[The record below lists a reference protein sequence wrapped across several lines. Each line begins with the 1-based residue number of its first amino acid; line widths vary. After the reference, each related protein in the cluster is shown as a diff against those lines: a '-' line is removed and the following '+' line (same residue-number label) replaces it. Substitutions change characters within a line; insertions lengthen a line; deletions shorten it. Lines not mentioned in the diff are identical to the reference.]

1 MACGG
6 CDALAVPLPA
16 TLRAVVPDRLRD
28 SPRLRALAVG
38 SGLVPPRRM
47 HSDEEAALLAE
58 LAEGRGVAVEVG
70 VYEGSSALVLCAALP
85 LDSELHLIDPFTAN
99 PTLLPGWRAT
109 EAATRR
115 VVERARRRRG
125 GPRVHWHVELSEQTA
140 AGWSGPVDLVF
151 VDGDHSEAGCRLDWE
166 LWSPLVAPGGVVA
179 FHDARD
185 GGGPEPGLPGP
196 TAVVNSLFRGER
208 PVEGWRIVAEADTL
222 VAVERIR

>member
-1 MACGG
+1 M
-6 CDALAVPLPA
+6 PLPA

-47 HSDEEAALLAE
+47 HSDEEAAALAE
-58 LAEGRGVAVEVG
+58 LARDRDVAVEIG

-85 LDSELHLIDPFTAN
+85 LESELHLIDPFTAN

-109 EAATRR
+109 ESATKR

-125 GPRVHWHVELSEQTA
+125 GPGVHWHVELNEQTA
-140 AGWSGPVDLVF
+140 AGWSRPVDLVF
-151 VDGDHSEAGCRLDWE
+151 VDGDHSEAGCRTDWE

-196 TAVVNSLFRGER
+196 TAVVNALFRGER
-208 PVEGWRIVAEADTL
+208 PVDGWRIVAEADTL
-222 VAVERIR
+222 VVVERIR

>member
-1 MACGG
+1 MARGEW
-6 CDALAVPLPA
+6 DALAVPLPA
-16 TLRAVVPDRLRD
+16 ALRSIAPDRLRD
-28 SPRLRALAVG
+28 SPRLRALSVG

-47 HSDEEAALLAE
+47 HSDEEAALLAA
-58 LAEGRGVAVEVG
+58 LAQDRGVAVEIG

-85 LDSELHLIDPFTAN
+85 LDSDLHLIDPFTAN

-109 EAATRR
+109 ETATRR

-140 AGWSGPVDLVF
+140 AGWSEPVDLVF

-166 LWSPLVAPGGVVA
+166 LWSPLVARGGVVA

-196 TAVVNSLFRGER
+196 TAVVDSLFRGEQ
-208 PVEGWRIVAEADTL
+208 PVAGWRIAAEADTL
-222 VAVERIR
+222 VVAERIR

>member
-1 MACGG
+1 M
-6 CDALAVPLPA
+6 PA
-16 TLRAVVPDRLRD
+16 RLRD

-38 SGLVPPRRM
+38 GGLVPPRRM

-58 LAEGRGVAVEVG
+58 LAGSSNVAVEIG

-85 LDSELHLIDPFTAN
+85 LESDLHLIDPFTAN

-109 EAATRR
+109 EAATKR

-140 AGWSGPVDLVF
+140 ARWSEPVDLVF
-151 VDGDHSEAGCRLDWE
+151 VDGDHSEAGCRLDWD
-166 LWSPLVAPGGVVA
+166 LWSPLVAPAGVVA

-196 TAVVNSLFRGER
+196 TAVVNTLFRGER
-208 PVEGWRIVAEADTL
+208 PVNGWRIAAEADTL
-222 VAVERIR
+222 VVVERIR